1 MINSEKFTTINL
13 VHCTSVSTP
22 GTYTCPRNTVEA
34 INGAYAPLNDAH
46 YFGHVVFDMY
56 NDYLQTSPLTNK
68 VTLKVHYSTNYENA
82 FWEPATQ
89 TMYFGDGASTFYPL
103 VGLDV
108 LAPEVSP
115 GFTEQ
120 NSTPATPYHQG
131 GPQD

>member
-1 MINSEKFTTINL
+1 
-13 VHCTSVSTP
+13 
-22 GTYTCPRNTVEA
+22 
-34 INGAYAPLNDAH
+34 
-46 YFGHVVFDMY
+46 MY

-108 LAPEVSP
+108 LAHEVSH
-115 GFTEQ
+115 GYTEQ
-120 NSTPATPYHQG
+120 NSNLEYAYQPG
-131 GPQD
+131 GINEAFSAMAGEAAEFFFKGENDRKRTRLNSSHSCAPRMPSSD